1 MNFLIFT
8 NFQVIEAFEK
18 DGFEFL
24 RQVFNVPK
32 YLEDMVGL
40 TALHE
45 SIVYSDVS
53 YFICFVF
60 LSANTCFSSQWLR
73 RSLYL

>member
-1 MNFLIFT
+1 MNSIHLT
-8 NFQVIEAFEK
+8 NLQVIEAFEK

-24 RQVFNVPK
+24 REVFNIPK

-53 YFICFVF
+53 
-60 LSANTCFSSQWLR
+60 R
-73 RSLYL
+73 